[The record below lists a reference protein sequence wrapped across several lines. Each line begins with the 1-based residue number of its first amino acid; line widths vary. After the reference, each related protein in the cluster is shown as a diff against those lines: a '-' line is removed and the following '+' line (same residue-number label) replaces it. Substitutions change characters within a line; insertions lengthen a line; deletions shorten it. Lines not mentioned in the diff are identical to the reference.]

1 MIFGAMFDRFAQERP
16 MAVLAMMTVRN
27 IFSDRQID
35 RIFEQASKSQY
46 TRELRFSLCAKL
58 LGDVALCGAH
68 SVNAVYKKNERS
80 IPVSVSAVYQKLQCV
95 ESQVCEAIVAITAV
109 KAVGLIK
116 QLASQ
121 KPQPVEGYRL
131 RIVDGNYL
139 AKTQRRIKELRQSS
153 VSALP
158 GMSLALYDY
167 ATELIDHLIV
177 SEDGHTNERALMLRV
192 GEILEENDL
201 LMADSLY
208 CTMVMFDAVASKKAK
223 FLIRHHGGLHLQDA
237 GTSKKGKGRCT
248 TGKVT
253 FQPVTTTD
261 SKQYTVITI
270 HRDRPTKKGQS
281 EVRLLTNLQ
290 VTAKL
295 ATELAELYLKRWKI
309 EESFRQLTEYLS
321 CEIKT
326 LGYPKAALLAFS
338 LAVVAYNCLRCLK
351 AALAAHFGQDEVDN
365 KLSMFY
371 VSQELKQS
379 LDGVQVAIDEEIW
392 KQFETMNPAEL
403 TACMSQVT
411 KLVYFQQY
419 RKSPKAYKKK
429 KAPIHS
435 KRNFHQ
441 ATFDVL
447 EARKQNQLKT
457 KP

>member
-1 MIFGAMFDRFAQERP
+1 MIFGAMFERFAQERP

-27 IFSDRQID
+27 VFSDQRID
-35 RIFEQASKSQY
+35 RIFEDASKSQY

-58 LGDVALCGAH
+58 LGDVALCGA
-68 SVNAVYKKNERS
+68 SSLNAVYKKYRSS
-80 IPVSVSAVYQKLQCV
+80 IPVSVSAVYQKLQCI
-95 ESQVCEAIVAITAV
+95 EPQVCEAMVAITAA
-109 KAVGLIK
+109 KAAGVIK
-116 QLASQ
+116 QFSSQ
-121 KPQPVEGYRL
+121 RPQPIQGYRL

-158 GMSLALYDY
+158 GMSLAIYDY

-192 GEILEENDL
+192 GESLEENDL
-201 LMADSLY
+201 LMADSMY
-208 CTMVMFDAVASKKAK
+208 CTKVMFDTVTAKNAK
-223 FLIRHHGGLHLQDA
+223 FLVRHHSVLRLDEIGVPKQ
-237 GTSKKGKGRCT
+237 GKGRCK

-253 FQPVTTTD
+253 FQKVTTTD
-261 SKQYTVITI
+261 AKEYTVVII
-270 HRDRPTKKGQS
+270 DRDRPTRKGQS
-281 EVRLLTNLQ
+281 EVRLLTNLE

-365 KLSMFY
+365 KLSMYY
-371 VSQELKQS
+371 VAEELKQS
-379 LDGVQVAIDEEIW
+379 LDGVQVAIDEHVW
-392 KQFETMNPAEL
+392 KKFETMDLAKL
-403 TACMSQVT
+403 IACMLEVVQ
-411 KLVYFQQY
+411 LVDFERY

-429 KAPIHS
+429 KAPVER

-447 EARKQNQLKT
+447 QARKENQS
-457 KP
+457 KPKR

>member
-1 MIFGAMFDRFAQERP
+1 MIFGAMFDRFARERP

-35 RIFEQASKSQY
+35 QIFEQASNSQY

-58 LGDVALCGAH
+58 LGDVALCGAS
-68 SVNAVYKKNERS
+68 SVNAVYKKYEQS
-80 IPVSVSAVYQKLQCV
+80 IPVSASAVYQKLQGV
-95 ESQVCEAIVAITAV
+95 EPQVCQSMVAITAA
-109 KAVGLIK
+109 KAAALIG
-116 QLASQ
+116 QLSAQ
-121 KPQPVEGYRL
+121 RPQPIEGYRL

-167 ATELIDHLIV
+167 ATELIEHLV
-177 SEDGHTNERALMLRV
+177 LSEDGHTNERALMLHM
-192 GEILEENDL
+192 GELLQENDL

-208 CTMVMFDAVASKKAK
+208 CTMVMFDTVASKKAK
-223 FLIRHHGGLHLQDA
+223 FLIRHHGGLRLREA
-237 GTSKKGKGRCT
+237 GALKHGKGRCK
-248 TGKVT
+248 TGEVT
-253 FQPVTTTD
+253 FQKITTTD
-261 SKQYTVITI
+261 GKHYTVITI
-270 HRDRPTKKGQS
+270 HRDRPTKKGQY
-281 EVRLLTNLQ
+281 EVRLLTNLK
-290 VTAKL
+290 VTARL
-295 ATELAELYLKRWKI
+295 ATQLAELYLKRWKI

-338 LAVVAYNCLRCLK
+338 LAVIAYNCLRCLK

-365 KLSMFY
+365 KLSMYY
-371 VSQELKQS
+371 VADELKQS
-379 LDGVQVAIDEEIW
+379 LDGVQVAIDEDVW
-392 KQFETMNPAEL
+392 KQFETMNVAEL
-403 TACMSQVT
+403 TGCMSDVV
-411 KLVYFQQY
+411 KHVYFPRY
-419 RKSPKAYKKK
+419 KKSPKAYKKP
-429 KAPIHS
+429 KAPIER

-447 EARKQNQLKT
+447 NLRKQNRSKA

>member
-1 MIFGAMFDRFAQERP
+1 MIFGEMFERFARERP
-16 MAVLAMMTVRN
+16 MAVLAMMTVRG
-27 IFSDRQID
+27 IFSDCQID
-35 RIFEQASKSQY
+35 RIFEEASNSQY

-58 LGDVALCGAH
+58 VGDVALCGAP
-68 SVNAVYKKNERS
+68 SVNAVYKKYEQS
-80 IPVSVSAVYQKLQCV
+80 IPVSVSAVYQKLQGV
-95 ESQVCEAIVAITAV
+95 EPQVCESIVAITAA
-109 KAVGLIK
+109 KAAFLIR
-116 QLASQ
+116 QLSRP
-121 KPQPVEGYRL
+121 KPQPIEGYRL

-139 AKTQRRIKELRQSS
+139 AKTQRRIKELRQSN

-167 ATELIDHLIV
+167 ASELIDHLIV
-177 SEDGHTNERALMLRV
+177 SEDGHTNERALMLRI
-192 GEILEENDL
+192 GELLEESDL

-208 CTMVMFDAVASKKAK
+208 CTMVMFDTVSSKKAK
-223 FLIRHHGGLHLQDA
+223 FLIRHHGNLRLEML
-237 GTSKKGKGRCT
+237 GTAKKGKGRCK

-253 FQPVTTTD
+253 FQKVMTTD
-261 SKQYTVITI
+261 AKQYTVITI
-270 HRDRPTKKGQS
+270 HRDRPTKKGQL
-281 EVRLLTNLQ
+281 EVRLLTNLE

-365 KLSMFY
+365 KLSMYY
-371 VSQELKQS
+371 VAEEMKQS
-379 LDGVQVAIDEEIW
+379 LDGVQVAIDESIW
-392 KQFETMNPAEL
+392 EQFETMNPAEL
-403 TACMSQVT
+403 AACMIDVA
-411 KLVYFQQY
+411 KLVYFPRY
-419 RKSPKAYKKK
+419 RKAPKAHKKK

-447 EARKQNQLKT
+447 NARKQNKSKT
-457 KP
+457 KK